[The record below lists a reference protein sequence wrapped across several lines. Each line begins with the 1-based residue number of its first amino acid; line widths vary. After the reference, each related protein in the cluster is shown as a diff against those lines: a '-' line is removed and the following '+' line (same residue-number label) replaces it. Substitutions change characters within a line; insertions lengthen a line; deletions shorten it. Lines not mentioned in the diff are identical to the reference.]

1 MTPNDATT
9 LNNNNMAKQNWISL
23 SEISTEAPR
32 GWKEKDTEEKTE
44 KLVKRLGDLQQLL
57 YATQK
62 HAALVVLQG
71 MDGSGK
77 DGAVHKVFDAC
88 RITGLTLT
96 AFKKPTEEEFAHDF
110 LWRVHKA
117 APQKGMIA
125 IFNRSHYEDILI
137 QRVHGWIDE
146 KRVEQR
152 MKAINAFEE
161 LLAFDNN
168 TLVIKFYLHISKDEQ
183 EKQLRQRMEDPEK
196 FWKHNPGD
204 WKEREHW
211 DKYMECYEYAIN
223 NSSVPW
229 HICPVDNRW
238 YRDYFIAK
246 TMVEQLEKLNMQMP
260 PLAKAE

>member
-1 MTPNDATT
+1 MTKENTIRLAD
-9 LNNNNMAKQNWISL
+9 
-23 SEISTEAPR
+23 ISTEAPHD
-32 GWKEKDTEEKTE
+32 WKEKETENKTE
-44 KLVKRLGDLQQLL
+44 KLVKQLGDLQQML
-57 YATQK
+57 YAGRK
-62 HAALVVLQG
+62 HSVLVVLQG

-137 QRVHGWIDE
+137 QRVHGWIDQ

-152 MKAINAFEE
+152 MKAINALEE
-161 LLAFDNN
+161 LLTFDNN

-183 EKQLRQRMEDPEK
+183 EKQLRQRLDDPEK

-211 DKYMECYEYAIN
+211 DEYMSAYEYAIN
-223 NSSVPW
+223 HSTIPW
-229 HICPVDNRW
+229 HVCPVDNRW

-246 TMVEQLEKLNMQMP
+246 TMVEQLEKLNMQLP
-260 PLAKAE
+260 PKATE

>member
-1 MTPNDATT
+1 
-9 LNNNNMAKQNWISL
+9 MAKQNWIRL
-23 SEISTEAPR
+23 ADISTEAPE
-32 GWKEKDTEEKTE
+32 GWKEKDTEEKTK
-44 KLVKRLGDLQQLL
+44 KLVNRLGDLQQML
-57 YATQK
+57 YASGK
-62 HAALVVLQG
+62 HAVMVILQG

-110 LWRVHKA
+110 LWRVHKV

-125 IFNRSHYEDILI
+125 IFNRSHYEDVLI

-146 KRVEQR
+146 NRVEQR

-161 LLAFDNN
+161 LLTFDNS

-204 WKEREHW
+204 WKERELW
-211 DKYMECYEYAIN
+211 DKYMDCYEYAIN
-223 NSSVPW
+223 NSSIPW

-246 TMVEQLEKLNMQMP
+246 VMVEQLEKLDMEMP
-260 PLAKAE
+260 SLAKE